1 MKTDGAG
8 TLVFATAG
16 ATLSFSAIADAT
28 TTIASSATTLLNT
41 FAKATSRSCKY
52 FVSITDATNTRY
64 ELVEVNVVHDG
75 SDAYVNSFGSVT
87 NYTGPTAQFTAD
99 ISGSNV
105 RLFATN
111 ITADSMVF
119 KFQRIAVDV

>member
-1 MKTDGAG
+1 M
-8 TLVFATAG
+8 
-16 ATLSFSAIADAT
+16 S
-28 TTIASSATTLLNT
+28 LLNT